1 MVMQAFKK
9 QALSLF
15 AYQYEHNVVYRS
27 YCDLINAN
35 PGDVQSLTD
44 IPFLPIELFKSH
56 RVSCAEE
63 SEMVFESSGT
73 GGAVSQHHVASLQT
87 YEESFR
93 AGFTHFY
100 GSPSD
105 FHVLALLPGY
115 LERPNASLVYMCKDF
130 IQNAKKEYSGFYLN
144 QFEALHRALTALNH
158 RKQKTLL
165 IGVSFALLD
174 FCEAFPLDLQH
185 TTVME
190 TGGMKGRRKELI
202 REELHNQLK
211 KGFGVKTIHSEYGMT
226 ELLSQAYSKGNG
238 IFEASPS
245 MQVFVRDVHDPKVVH
260 KTGSGGLNI
269 IDLSNKDSCAFIAT
283 QDLGKCY
290 ENGSF
295 EVLGRFDASDVR
307 GCSLM
312 TA

>member
-1 MVMQAFKK
+1 MEMFNK
-9 QALSLF
+9 QALDLF
-15 AYQYEHNVVYRS
+15 AYQYAHNSVYRS
-27 YCDLINAN
+27 YCDLVNTSPA
-35 PGDVQSLTD
+35 DVKTLLE

-56 RVSCAEE
+56 RISCAEKD
-63 SEMVFESSGT
+63 EMIFESSGT
-73 GGAVSQHHVASLQT
+73 GGRTSQHHVASLKI

-93 AGFTHFY
+93 SGFNHFY
-100 GSPSD
+100 GSPSNY
-105 FHVLALLPGY
+105 HILALLPGY
-115 LERPNASLVYMCKDF
+115 LDRPNASLVYMCRDL
-130 IQNAKKEYSGFYLN
+130 IHHAKKEYSGFYLN
-144 QFEALHRALTALNH
+144 QFDALHHALIDLNQK
-158 RKQKTLL
+158 KQQTLL

-174 FCEAFPLDLQH
+174 FCEAYPMELSY

-202 REELHNQLK
+202 REELHVQLK
-211 KGFGVKTIHSEYGMT
+211 KGFGVETIHSEYGMT

-238 IFEASPS
+238 IFEPSPS
-245 MQVFVRDVHDPKVVH
+245 MRVLVRDVHDPKVVSEIG
-260 KTGSGGLNI
+260 TGGINI
-269 IDLSNKDSCAFIAT
+269 IDLSNKESCAFIAT

-290 ENGSF
+290 ENGQF

>member
-1 MVMQAFKK
+1 MFNK
-9 QALSLF
+9 QALDLF
-15 AYQYEHNVVYRS
+15 AYQYAHNSVYRS
-27 YCDLINAN
+27 YCDLVNTSPA
-35 PGDVQSLTD
+35 DVKTLLE

-56 RVSCAEE
+56 RISCAEKD
-63 SEMVFESSGT
+63 EMIFESSGT
-73 GGAVSQHHVASLQT
+73 GGRTSQHHVASLKI

-93 AGFTHFY
+93 SGFNHFY
-100 GSPSD
+100 GSPSNY
-105 FHVLALLPGY
+105 HILALLPGY
-115 LERPNASLVYMCKDF
+115 LDRPNASLVYMCRDL
-130 IQNAKKEYSGFYLN
+130 IHHAKKEYSGFYLN
-144 QFEALHRALTALNH
+144 QFDALHHALIDLNQK
-158 RKQKTLL
+158 KQQTLL

-174 FCEAFPLDLQH
+174 FCEAYPIELSY

-202 REELHNQLK
+202 REELHAQLK
-211 KGFGVKTIHSEYGMT
+211 KGFGVETIHSEYGMT

-238 IFEASPS
+238 IFEPSPS
-245 MQVFVRDVHDPKVVH
+245 MRVLVRDVHDPKVVSEIG
-260 KTGSGGLNI
+260 TGGINI
-269 IDLSNKDSCAFIAT
+269 IDLSNKESCAFIAT

-290 ENGSF
+290 ENGQF

>member
-1 MVMQAFKK
+1 MHVFKK

-15 AYQYEHNVVYRS
+15 SYQYEHNAVYRS
-27 YCDLINAN
+27 YCDLVNTN
-35 PGDVQSLTD
+35 PVDVLSLTD

-56 RVSCAEE
+56 LVSCEE
-63 SEMVFESSGT
+63 KSEMVFESSGT
-73 GGAVSQHHVASLQT
+73 GGAVSKHHVVSLQT
-87 YEESFR
+87 YEKSFR
-93 AGFTHFY
+93 DGFNHFY
-100 GSPSD
+100 GSPSNY
-105 FHVLALLPGY
+105 HILALLPGY
-115 LERPNASLVYMCKDF
+115 IERPNASLVYMCADL
-130 IQNAKKEYSGFYLN
+130 IQHAKKKYSGFYLN
-144 QFEALHRALTALNH
+144 QFEDLNNALMDLNK

-174 FCEAFPLDLQH
+174 FCEAYPLDLQY

-202 REELHNQLK
+202 REELHDQLK
-211 KGFGVKTIHSEYGMT
+211 KGFGVKTVHSEYGMT
-226 ELLSQAYSKGNG
+226 ELLSQAYSKGDG
-238 IFEASPS
+238 VFEASPS
-245 MQVFVRDVHDPKVVH
+245 MQVFVRDVHDPKLVR
-260 KTGSGGLNI
+260 KTGAGGLNI

-290 ENGSF
+290 RDGRF

>member
-1 MVMQAFKK
+1 MFNK
-9 QALSLF
+9 QALDLF
-15 AYQYEHNVVYRS
+15 AYQYAHNSVYRS
-27 YCDLINAN
+27 YCDLVNTSPA
-35 PGDVQSLTD
+35 DVKTLLE

-56 RVSCAEE
+56 RISCAEKD
-63 SEMVFESSGT
+63 EMIFESSGT
-73 GGAVSQHHVASLQT
+73 GGRTSQHHVASLKI

-93 AGFTHFY
+93 SGFNHFY
-100 GSPSD
+100 GSPSNY
-105 FHVLALLPGY
+105 HILALLPGY
-115 LERPNASLVYMCKDF
+115 LDRPNASLVYMCRDL
-130 IQNAKKEYSGFYLN
+130 IHHAKKEYSGFYLN
-144 QFEALHRALTALNH
+144 QFDALHHALIDLNQK
-158 RKQKTLL
+158 KQQTLL

-174 FCEAFPLDLQH
+174 FCEAYPMELSY

-202 REELHNQLK
+202 REELHVQLK
-211 KGFGVKTIHSEYGMT
+211 KGFGVETIHSEYGMT

-238 IFEASPS
+238 IFEPSPS
-245 MQVFVRDVHDPKVVH
+245 MRVLVRDVHDPKVVSEIG
-260 KTGSGGLNI
+260 TGGINI
-269 IDLSNKDSCAFIAT
+269 IDLSNKESCAFIAT

-290 ENGSF
+290 ENGQF